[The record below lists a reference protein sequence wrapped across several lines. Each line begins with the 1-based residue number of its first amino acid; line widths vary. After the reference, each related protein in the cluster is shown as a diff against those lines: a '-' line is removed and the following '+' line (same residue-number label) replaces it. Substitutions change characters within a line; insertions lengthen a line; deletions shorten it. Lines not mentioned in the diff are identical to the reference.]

1 MYTPKSV
8 KWRNNIKRMLDV
20 SKTQLYDQTSII
32 QLILFLLIYRQF
44 LKRKLHNLFF
54 WLKKCTFLID
64 LLIIWLANLDD

>member
-54 WLKKCTFLID
+54 
-64 LLIIWLANLDD
+64 